1 MNNNRIPTLT
11 TNFRIGVLSFFLV
24 LITACSKF
32 ESQTPIDGT
41 TGQGSES
48 VPQPS
53 PSVTPKPTVTPSP
66 TPTVT
71 PTPTPTPTS
80 SPSPTATPGA
90 SQAIIDMVASQSASS
105 HEAVIPDIRYEWQ
118 TKPMIIM
125 QSPSGADIP
134 SWFEYSKPEWCYTL
148 NSWLQVFEAT
158 GNSATN
164 TRVQYRN
171 MKIFVLSQS
180 TRTWSLLKNDPS
192 PYTDTWKYPFTY
204 SASSGTK
211 VESSGGLSFKPKY
224 PLFAHGY
231 GTHSTIVP
239 QDIRAVF
246 VSMETRLV
254 LENAAG
260 TDDRSSAKYLVN
272 VGADYWPNAQAVN
285 TTWGYAPGVG
295 QGRFILAT
303 PEWRK
308 ATMIVPNGR
317 YGSTMQE
324 MVNTYPPPLDQ

>member
-1 MNNNRIPTLT
+1 MA
-11 TNFRIGVLSFFLV
+11 
-24 LITACSKF
+24 LIAFAMAGCSKYSNQ
-32 ESQTPIDGT
+32 ESVASST
-41 TGQGSES
+41 TQGSES
-48 VPQPS
+48 
-53 PSVTPKPTVTPSP
+53 KPSP
-66 TPTVT
+66 TPTV
-71 PTPTPTPTS
+71 
-80 SPSPTATPGA
+80 SPTATPTVSPTVSPTPSSVA
-90 SQAIIDMVASQSASS
+90 NSSIAAMVASQSATS
-105 HEAVIPDIRYEWQ
+105 HEAKIPDIQYEWQ
-118 TKPMIIM
+118 KYPVIIM
-125 QSPSGADIP
+125 QSPSRADIP

-148 NSWLQVFEAT
+148 NSWLQVFEAE
-158 GNSATN
+158 GNTAKN

-180 TRTWSLLKNDPS
+180 TRQWSLLKNDVS
-192 PYTDTWKYPFTY
+192 PDTDTWKYPFTY
-204 SASSGTK
+204 SASNGTR

-231 GTHSTIVP
+231 GTQSTIVP

-254 LENAAG
+254 LENASG

-285 TTWGYAPGVG
+285 TTWSYAPGVG

-303 PEWRK
+303 PYWRK

-317 YGSTMQE
+317 YGSNMQE
-324 MVNTYPPPLDQ
+324 MISTYPPPLEQ